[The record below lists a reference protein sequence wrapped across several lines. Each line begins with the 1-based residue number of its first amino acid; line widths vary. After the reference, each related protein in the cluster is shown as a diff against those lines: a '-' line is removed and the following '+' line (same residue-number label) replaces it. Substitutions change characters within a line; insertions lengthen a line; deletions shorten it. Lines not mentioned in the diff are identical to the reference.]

1 MFLRTKLTRLLDR
14 NNKIYKDLWG
24 LCVFCYT
31 EPMIRHS
38 SLQKGSTQVVIIIIL
53 VTLLLGVFGFILWQ
67 NVIANKQDTIS
78 NTETNNASNENAN
91 EEVTVETGTIVGSLT
106 YPAEAIP
113 TDMEVHA
120 VNLDT
125 GKEYTTNEH
134 LEGNAYQYGIG
145 YRIEVPAGR
154 YNVYGTLAAWPG
166 TKAYYNQV
174 IVCGIKVECTD
185 TTKIEVIVEANKDTA
200 DATVG
205 DWWTI
210 E

>member
-1 MFLRTKLTRLLDR
+1 
-14 NNKIYKDLWG
+14 
-24 LCVFCYT
+24 
-31 EPMIRHS
+31 MIAQFSKNS
-38 SLQKGSTQVVIIIIL
+38 SRQKGSAQAAIIIVLIAA
-53 VTLLLGVFGFILWQ
+53 LLGALGFILWQ

-78 NTETNNASNENAN
+78 NTEPNNTSNENAN

-134 LEGNAYQYGIG
+134 LEGSQYQYGIG
-145 YRIEVPAGR
+145 YRIEVPVGR
-154 YNVYGTLAAWPG
+154 YNVYGTTAALSG

-185 TTKIEVIVEANKDTA
+185 TTKVEVVVEANKDTA